1 MYLREMGG
9 VELLSRE
16 GEIAIAKRIEAGKDV
31 MINALTQRPLVANS
45 IFHWKDELEKN
56 DELQLTN
63 QTQAQLNHAIDTI
76 HVNMRQLLEQLT
88 AYQEE
93 NSLIHQEARELEE
106 ILSAVLQWQNE
117 EGE

>member
-1 MYLREMGG
+1 MKFPDIKLDSIRVQTARMI
-9 VELLSRE
+9 
-16 GEIAIAKRIEAGKDV
+16 EIYTLI
-31 MINALTQRPLVANS
+31 
-45 IFHWKDELEKN
+45 KDELEKN
-56 DELQLTN
+56 DELGLTK

-76 HVNMRQLLEQLT
+76 HVNMRQLLDQLT

>member
-1 MYLREMGG
+1 MKFPDIKLDSIRVQTARMI
-9 VELLSRE
+9 
-16 GEIAIAKRIEAGKDV
+16 EIYTLIRG
-31 MINALTQRPLVANS
+31 
-45 IFHWKDELEKN
+45 ELEKN
-56 DELQLTN
+56 DELELTK
-63 QTQAQLNHAIDTI
+63 QTQTQLNHAIDTI
-76 HVNMRQLLEQLT
+76 HVNMRQLIEQLT

>member
-1 MYLREMGG
+1 MKFPDIKLDSIRVQTARMI
-9 VELLSRE
+9 
-16 GEIAIAKRIEAGKDV
+16 EIYTLIR
-31 MINALTQRPLVANS
+31 
-45 IFHWKDELEKN
+45 DELEKN
-56 DELQLTN
+56 DELELTK

-93 NSLIHQEARELEE
+93 NSLIHQEALELEE

>member
-1 MYLREMGG
+1 MKFPDIKLDSIRVQTARMI
-9 VELLSRE
+9 
-16 GEIAIAKRIEAGKDV
+16 EIYTLI
-31 MINALTQRPLVANS
+31 
-45 IFHWKDELEKN
+45 KDELEKN
-56 DELQLTN
+56 DELGLTK

-76 HVNMRQLLEQLT
+76 HVNMRQLIEQLT

-93 NSLIHQEARELEE
+93 NSLIHQEALELEE